1 MTLRRGVIVALL
13 ALVAAAA
20 IALLV
25 FATVREA
32 PDSNSYALMADAWLH
47 GRFDVDRC
55 FDTDCALFQGKTY
68 VIFPPAPAVIALP
81 FVALFGTGF
90 RFFMPL
96 SLAAFAGIG
105 YLWWRMAKVVTKGD
119 TDFSAL
125 IVLVTLFAT
134 PLYFVMARA
143 DSVWFFAQL
152 WGFLFATAAIYCALI
167 RRDVFWAG
175 IFIGI
180 AFLCRQMTL
189 LYVPLLYVMALGP
202 DTPLFRIDRA
212 ALLRVARLA
221 IGPLLA
227 VIVYLVYNQLRF
239 GSPLETGYSFIFP
252 PGAEL
257 TGGGAVLP
265 ARMRDI
271 GAFSPDYFL
280 FNFIYMFLAGP
291 HVEFTGPYLTQLA
304 GFDIYGASLFL
315 VTPVLLWVFLAPWN
329 RLFLFGALTAGLIL
343 VLTLFYHS
351 NGSAQ
356 FSAQRYALDWLPV
369 LLVLLAGGTKREL
382 AGPFAILTL
391 YAMSVTFSMVALA
404 GYFALIAK

>member
-1 MTLRRGVIVALL
+1 
-13 ALVAAAA
+13 
-20 IALLV
+20 
-25 FATVREA
+25 
-32 PDSNSYALMADAWLH
+32 
-47 GRFDVDRC
+47 
-55 FDTDCALFQGKTY
+55 
-68 VIFPPAPAVIALP
+68 
-81 FVALFGTGF
+81 
-90 RFFMPL
+90 
-96 SLAAFAGIG
+96 
-105 YLWWRMAKVVTKGD
+105 
-119 TDFSAL
+119 
-125 IVLVTLFAT
+125 
-134 PLYFVMARA
+134 
-143 DSVWFFAQL
+143 
-152 WGFLFATAAIYCALI
+152 
-167 RRDVFWAG
+167 
-175 IFIGI
+175 
-180 AFLCRQMTL
+180 
-189 LYVPLLYVMALGP
+189 
-202 DTPLFRIDRA
+202 
-212 ALLRVARLA
+212 
-221 IGPLLA
+221 

-257 TGGGAVLP
+257 TGGAVLP